1 MEPTVTPDTSIASL
15 LKGIVADLRM
25 LMREELSLARV
36 ELTVQATRAKT
47 AAVSVGIA
55 VAALAAGAIFLLI
68 AIALGIADALL
79 WPVWA
84 GFLFVAIALAV
95 IGLIAYAVA
104 RRRLNAVQIVPTE
117 TVTTLKENSAWIA
130 KRLSSEPR

>member
-1 MEPTVTPDTSIASL
+1 MEPAVTPDTSIASL

-36 ELTVQATRAKT
+36 ELTAHASRAKM

-55 VAALAAGAIFLLI
+55 VAALAIGGIFLLI
-68 AIALGIADALL
+68 AIALGIADVFV

-84 GFLFVAIALAV
+84 GFLVVAIALAV
-95 IGLIAYAVA
+95 VGLIAYAMA

>member
-1 MEPTVTPDTSIASL
+1 MEPAVTPDTSIASL

-36 ELTVQATRAKT
+36 ELTAQASRAKM

-55 VAALAAGAIFLLI
+55 VAALAIGGIFLLI
-68 AIALGIADALL
+68 AIALGIADVFV

-84 GFLFVAIALAV
+84 GFLVVAIFLAV
-95 IGLIAYAVA
+95 VGLIA
-104 RRRLNAVQIVPTE
+104 
-117 TVTTLKENSAWIA
+117 
-130 KRLSSEPR
+130 